1 MGNLRLDTRELTLK
15 GGTRGPAITP
25 GNPAES
31 LLLKVVMHSA
41 GALKMPPGPKMKDA
55 DTALLTQ
62 WIAMGA
68 PFGATPTTA
77 ANKAYWAFVKPL
89 MPTIPAVKNT
99 QWAQSPI
106 DAFLLASLEAKGLT
120 PAAPADKR
128 TLIRRATYDLTGL
141 PPTPAEVNNFLGDNT
156 PQAYAKVI
164 DRLLASPRYGERWG
178 RHWLD
183 VARYADSNGL
193 DENLVYK
200 SAFRYR
206 DYVINAFNKDKPYND
221 FLTEQLAGDLLPDT
235 GKIKTSIE
243 RWTATGF
250 LSLGAKMLA
259 EDDPVKMQMD
269 IVDEQLDTT
278 SRAFMGLTVGCARCH
293 DHKFDPIPTADYY
306 ALAGI
311 FKSSKTMDNFKVVA
325 KWHEYVLAP
334 KEQRDQLAAHEA
346 LIEAK
351 RKEIEQLTKSQ
362 NNTLTLEAKNRVGAY
377 LLAAA
382 RLKHDQEIQIAPA
395 ESSTQEITLTSP
407 PKTDKKVV
415 EFTFDAASAGQYQL
429 DVFNQERGGGTSDIY
444 LNGTW
449 IFEGMPPVQ
458 NRAASPESPGWTYL
472 AILPLN
478 RGTNTIR
485 FEHAKNFPKFDKL
498 LLSPHTGRETPL
510 TAVQIATL
518 HKINPSILQQ
528 LMEYFDRS
536 SGAPSSPLYEW
547 ETQPQTAALAAK
559 FEALFQQALLN
570 KDDQKLKPYVDL
582 LGEKFGPFA
591 APSNAKRYYPEAVKE
606 ELKVLDAQSKEL
618 VKATPDLPHAMGVTD
633 GDKIEDIQIHN
644 RGSHWTLGETV
655 PRRFLTVIA
664 GKNQAP
670 LGTQT
675 SGRLQLAEWLT
686 QPDHPL
692 TSRVMVNRIWR
703 NHFGRGIVATVD
715 NFGRLGEA
723 PSNQP
728 LLDWLAIRFV
738 EKQWSIKAMHREMML
753 SSTYQMSSANNAKA
767 LEVDP
772 ENSLLWRMPRRR
784 LEAEAIRD
792 GVMSASGGL
801 TTETGGSILTYKD
814 RAYVANTEK
823 GGKVDYDR
831 PVRAVYLPVVR
842 SSMYDVF
849 SAFDLPDSTM
859 SNGDR
864 DSTVV
869 APQALFMMNSS
880 VILKHSKTMADSL
893 LADKSLDNQGRI
905 RQAYERALARPP
917 TPQEIDGA
925 LTFIGSIAKDWQ
937 GDEAKAWQ
945 SFCKSLLATN
955 EFIYL
960 N

>member
-1 MGNLRLDTRELTLK
+1 MGGLRLDTREAMLK
-15 GGTRGPAITP
+15 GGARGPAITA

-31 LLLKVVMHSA
+31 LLMKVVMHSA
-41 GALKMPPGPKMKDA
+41 GPLKMPPGPKMKDA
-55 DTALLTQ
+55 DTALIAQ

-68 PFGATPTTA
+68 PFGVTPATA
-77 ANKAYWAFVKPL
+77 APKTFWAFVKPAA
-89 MPTIPAVKNT
+89 PAIPAVKNEHWVKT
-99 QWAQSPI
+99 PI
-106 DAFLLASLEAKGLT
+106 DAFLLADIEAKGLS
-120 PAAPADKR
+120 PAPPADKR

-141 PPTPAEVNNFLGDNT
+141 PPTPPEVANFLGDNSRD
-156 PQAYAKVI
+156 AYSKVV

-200 SAFRYR
+200 NAFRYR
-206 DYVINAFNKDKPYND
+206 DYVIAAFNQDKPYNQ

-235 GKIKTSIE
+235 GDLKTSIE

-278 SRAFMGLTVGCARCH
+278 SRAFMGLTVACARCH

-325 KWHEYVLAP
+325 KWHEYVLAS
-334 KEQRDQLAAHEA
+334 KDDRDKLAAHTA
-346 LIEAK
+346 KIEAK
-351 RKEIEQLTKSQ
+351 HKEIEKLTKSE
-362 NNTLTLEAKNRVGAY
+362 NDTLTLEAKTHVGAY
-377 LLAAA
+377 LMAAA
-382 RLKHDQEIQIAPA
+382 RLQHDKELVIAPA
-395 ESSTQEITLTSP
+395 ESSPRGIALASP
-407 PKTDKKVV
+407 PKSEGKIA
-415 EFTFDAASAGQYQL
+415 EFSFDISSAGQYQL
-429 DVFNQERGGGTSDIY
+429 DILNQERGGGTADVY
-444 LNGTW
+444 VNGAW
-449 IFEGMPPVQ
+449 MLEGLPPVQ
-458 NRAASPESPGWTYL
+458 NRAASPEVPGWTYL
-472 AILPLN
+472 AIVPLKQ
-478 RGTNTIR
+478 GKNTIR
-485 FEHAKNFPKFDKL
+485 LEHRKNFPKFDKL
-498 LLSPHTGRETPL
+498 LLSPHTGQETPL
-510 TAVQIATL
+510 TTVQIGTL
-518 HKINPSILQQ
+518 HKVNPTILEQ
-528 LMEYFDRS
+528 LMDYFDRS
-536 SGAPSSPLYEW
+536 KGAPSSALYEW
-547 ETQPQTAALAAK
+547 ETQPQNAALAAK
-559 FEALFQQALLN
+559 FEGLFQQALQHRE
-570 KDDQKLKPYVDL
+570 DPKLKPYVDL
-582 LGEKFGPFA
+582 LAEKFGPFA
-591 APSNAKRYYPEAVKE
+591 APSAAKRYYSEGSKAQ
-606 ELKVLDAQSKEL
+606 LNVLDAQLKQLE
-618 VKATPDLPHAMGVTD
+618 KATPDLPHAMGVAES
-633 GDKIEDIQIHN
+633 DKIEDIQIHT

-670 LGTQT
+670 IDTNT

-703 NHFGRGIVATVD
+703 NHFGRGIVPSVD

-723 PSNQP
+723 PTNQP
-728 LLDWLAIRFV
+728 LLDWLALRFI

-753 SSTYQMSSANNAKA
+753 SNTYQMSSALDKKA
-767 LEVDP
+767 IEADP

-792 GVMSASGGL
+792 GVMAASGGL
-801 TTETGGSILTYKD
+801 TLKTGGTILTYGD

-823 GGKVDYDR
+823 RGVVDYDR
-831 PVRAVYLPVVR
+831 PIRAVYLPVVR
-842 SSMYDVF
+842 SGLYEVF
-849 SAFDLPDSTM
+849 GAFDLPDPTT

-880 VILKHSKTMADSL
+880 VILTHSKSMADSL
-893 LADKSLDNQGRI
+893 LADKTLDNQGRI
-905 RQAYERALARPP
+905 RNAYERALSRPP

-937 GDEAKAWQ
+937 GNEAKAWQ